1 MRGQKIWGRTRHVLV
16 ETQGHRLAVNVTGAP
31 CSDPAGAKGLLEP
44 ARKQFPRRKAVWGDR
59 HSGGDVILW
68 LLVHLGWT
76 IEMVRRPGRSK
87 EEPSVSERTEVK
99 ADLPG
104 SSGFRPLPRRWVIE
118 RSLAWITR
126 WRRLARDHEGLPQ
139 RSEAF
144 LKLSARRRM

>member
-1 MRGQKIWGRTRHVLV
+1 M
-16 ETQGHRLAVNVTGAP
+16 
-31 CSDPAGAKGLLEP
+31 
-44 ARKQFPRRKAVWGDR
+44 WGDR